1 MLKDLRKANG
11 RRRPSV
17 RHGQGKPATK
27 AVTSGKN
34 YDSLRR
40 GEDIRAAQ
48 DWLACG
54 APIGD
59 VLTMLEVRHRFDLS
73 ASDCR
78 AYAVEILW
86 AAQGLSQPKGVTLCR
101 CLKLPK
107 PAAMSPR

>member
-54 APIGD
+54 APIAD
-59 VLTMLEVRHRFDLS
+59 VLTMLEVRHRFDLF

-86 AAQGLSQPKGVTLCR
+86 AAQGSSQPKAAHTTN
-101 CLKLPK
+101 PK
-107 PAAMSPR
+107 ESPYAAA

>member
-86 AAQGLSQPKGVTLCR
+86 AAQGSSQPKAARTTN
-101 CLKLPK
+101 PK
-107 PAAMSPR
+107 ESPYAAA

>member
-1 MLKDLRKANG
+1 MLKDTRKATV
-11 RRRPSV
+11 RRLPSI
-17 RHGQGKPATK
+17 RHGRVKPATK

-54 APIGD
+54 SPIGD

-73 ASDCR
+73 ALDCR

-86 AAQGLSQPKGVTLCR
+86 TAQGLSQPKAARTPH
-101 CLKLPK
+101 PK
-107 PAAMSPR
+107 ESPYAAA

>member
-1 MLKDLRKANG
+1 MLKDTRKG
-11 RRRPSV
+11 KVRRLPST
-17 RHGQGKPATK
+17 RHSHGKPATK

-34 YDSLRR
+34 YDSPRR

-59 VLTMLEVRHRFDLS
+59 VLTMLEVRHRFDLF

-86 AAQGLSQPKGVTLCR
+86 AAQGSSQPKAAHTTN
-101 CLKLPK
+101 PK
-107 PAAMSPR
+107 ESPYAAA

>member
-34 YDSLRR
+34 YDSLGR
-40 GEDIRAAQ
+40 GEDIRAAK

-54 APIGD
+54 SPIAD

-86 AAQGLSQPKGVTLCR
+86 AAQGSSQPKAAHTTN
-101 CLKLPK
+101 PK
-107 PAAMSPR
+107 ESPYAAA

>member
-11 RRRPSV
+11 RRRTSV

-40 GEDIRAAQ
+40 GEDIRAAK

-54 APIGD
+54 APIAD
-59 VLTMLEVRHRFDLS
+59 VLTMLEVRHRFDLF

-86 AAQGLSQPKGVTLCR
+86 AAQGSSQPKAAHTTN
-101 CLKLPK
+101 PK
-107 PAAMSPR
+107 ESPYAAA